1 MPPAFGTSGLRGLV
15 SELTDDVITD
25 IVRAYLATCQ
35 HGGSVIV
42 GWDLRASS
50 PAIAETVL
58 AAIRAA
64 GVHPVR
70 AGAVPT
76 PALAAAARGCGAV
89 MVTGS
94 HIPAD
99 RNGLKFYTTAGEL
112 TKQDEQA
119 ILAASGQDWP
129 LARTSPEAE
138 EAPGVAAAYVARFVS
153 AYGPL
158 ALTDLRI
165 GVYQHSSVARD
176 LMMDIFT
183 GLGATPVA
191 LARADHFIPVDTEAV
206 AAETRAQLAAWCA
219 EHRLDALVST
229 DGDAD
234 RPLLCDAQGNVVAG
248 DVLGVLTARALGAD
262 VVCTPVSSNSMVDM
276 VPEFAAVHRTR
287 IGSPYV
293 LAAMEGVLAAD
304 PATRVVGYE
313 ANGGFLLGFAAAGP
327 TGPLPPLMTRD
338 SMLPVIAPLAL
349 AHARGQGV
357 AGLLHDLP
365 GRFTAADRLQ
375 DIPTDASTGLIN
387 LLSVD
392 ARARAAFFDA
402 GAPEAGLDLTDGLR
416 VLFGGGQV
424 VHLRASG
431 NAPECRCY
439 TEAPTAAEAQRLLAA
454 HLQKLR
460 NALRDRMTRH
470 ETDDEVI

>member
-25 IVRAYLATCQ
+25 IVRAYLAICQ
-35 HGGSVIV
+35 HGGTVIV
-42 GWDLRASS
+42 GWDLRPSS
-50 PAIAETVL
+50 PGIAETVL

-64 GVHPVR
+64 GVQPVR

-76 PALAAAARGCGAV
+76 PALAAAAAARGCGAV

-99 RNGLKFYTTAGEL
+99 RNGLKFYTTAGEIS
-112 TKQDEQA
+112 KHDEQA
-119 ILAASGQDWP
+119 IQAASGQEWP
-129 LARTSPEAE
+129 LARTLPDVED
-138 EAPGVAAAYVARFVS
+138 APGVAAAYVARFVS
-153 AYGPL
+153 AYGPH
-158 ALTDLRI
+158 ALSGLRI

-176 LMMDIFT
+176 LMMDLFA
-183 GLGATPVA
+183 GLGASAVP

-262 VVCTPVSSNSMVDM
+262 VVCTPVSSNSMVGM
-276 VPEFAAVHRTR
+276 IPEFTAVHRTR

-293 LAAMEGVLAAD
+293 LAAMDAVLAAD
-304 PATRVVGYE
+304 PTSRVVGYE

-327 TGPLPPLMTRD
+327 AGPLPPLMTRD
-338 SMLPVIAPLAL
+338 SMLPVIAPMAFT
-349 AHARGQGV
+349 HAKGQGV
-357 AGLLHDLP
+357 GGLLRELP
-365 GRFTAADRLQ
+365 DRFTASDRVQ
-375 DIPTDASTGLIN
+375 GIPTDASSRLIHR
-387 LLSVD
+387 LSVD
-392 ARARAAFFDA
+392 ARARAEFFDA
-402 GAPEAGLDLTDGLR
+402 GTPEAGLDLTDGLR
-416 VLFGGGQV
+416 VLFADGLV
-424 VHLRASG
+424 VHLRPSG

-439 TEAPTAAEAQRLLAA
+439 TEAPTAAQAQNLLAV

-460 NALRDRMTRH
+460 NALRDRMT
-470 ETDDEVI
+470 